1 MLSYFH
7 RHIAHQE
14 EHQSSK
20 LKVTGSTPVMPIIK
34 SEKYIKKVGEYMSEV
49 YMKYSDFLN
58 SITEEVTFELLTD
71 IILKLKYDHESSS
84 IIMSMEDKITDNTE
98 LHGSLD
104 LDRLNTLIKTLT
116 IIRNQIKEL
125 QKGAT

>member
-1 MLSYFH
+1 
-7 RHIAHQE
+7 
-14 EHQSSK
+14 
-20 LKVTGSTPVMPIIK
+20 
-34 SEKYIKKVGEYMSEV
+34 MSEV

-58 SITEEVTFELLTD
+58 SITDEVTFELLTD
-71 IILKLKYDHESSS
+71 TILKLKYDPASASL
-84 IIMSMEDKITDNTE
+84 IMSMEDKITDNTE

>member
-1 MLSYFH
+1 
-7 RHIAHQE
+7 
-14 EHQSSK
+14 
-20 LKVTGSTPVMPIIK
+20 
-34 SEKYIKKVGEYMSEV
+34 
-49 YMKYSDFLN
+49 MKYSDFLN
-58 SITEEVTFELLTD
+58 SITDEVTFELLTD
-71 IILKLKYDHESSS
+71 IILKLKYDSESASL
-84 IIMSMEDKITDNTE
+84 IMSMEDKITDNTE

>member
-1 MLSYFH
+1 
-7 RHIAHQE
+7 
-14 EHQSSK
+14 
-20 LKVTGSTPVMPIIK
+20 
-34 SEKYIKKVGEYMSEV
+34 MSEV

-58 SITEEVTFELLTD
+58 SVTDEVTFELLTD
-71 IILKLKYDHESSS
+71 ILLKLKYNPESAS
-84 IIMSMEDKITDNTE
+84 IIISMEDRITDNTE

-104 LDRLNTLIKTLT
+104 LDRLNTLIKILT

>member
-1 MLSYFH
+1 
-7 RHIAHQE
+7 
-14 EHQSSK
+14 
-20 LKVTGSTPVMPIIK
+20 
-34 SEKYIKKVGEYMSEV
+34 MSEV
-49 YMKYSDFLN
+49 YIKYSDFLN
-58 SITEEVTFELLTD
+58 SITDEVTFELLTD
-71 IILKLKYDHESSS
+71 IVLKLKYDPESAS

-104 LDRLNTLIKTLT
+104 LDKLNVLIKTLT

>member
-1 MLSYFH
+1 
-7 RHIAHQE
+7 
-14 EHQSSK
+14 
-20 LKVTGSTPVMPIIK
+20 
-34 SEKYIKKVGEYMSEV
+34 MSEV

-58 SITEEVTFELLTD
+58 SITDEVSFELLTD
-71 IILKLKYDHESSS
+71 ITLKLKYDPETESL
-84 IIMSMEDKITDNTE
+84 IMSMEDKITDNTE

-125 QKGAT
+125 RKGNT

>member
-1 MLSYFH
+1 
-7 RHIAHQE
+7 
-14 EHQSSK
+14 
-20 LKVTGSTPVMPIIK
+20 
-34 SEKYIKKVGEYMSEV
+34 
-49 YMKYSDFLN
+49 MKYSDFLN
-58 SITEEVTFELLTD
+58 SITDEVTFELLTD
-71 IILKLKYDHESSS
+71 IILKLKYDSGSAS

-125 QKGAT
+125 QKGTT

>member
-1 MLSYFH
+1 
-7 RHIAHQE
+7 
-14 EHQSSK
+14 
-20 LKVTGSTPVMPIIK
+20 
-34 SEKYIKKVGEYMSEV
+34 
-49 YMKYSDFLN
+49 MKYSDFLN
-58 SITEEVTFELLTD
+58 SITNEVTFELLTD
-71 IILKLKYDHESSS
+71 ILLKLKYDPESASL
-84 IIMSMEDKITDNTE
+84 IMSMEDKITDNIE

>member
-1 MLSYFH
+1 M
-7 RHIAHQE
+7 A
-14 EHQSSK
+14 
-20 LKVTGSTPVMPIIK
+20 
-34 SEKYIKKVGEYMSEV
+34 EV
-49 YMKYSDFLN
+49 CMKYSDFMN
-58 SITEEVTFELLTD
+58 SITDEVTFELLTD
-71 IILKLKYDHESSS
+71 IILKLKYDTESASL
-84 IIMSMEDKITDNTE
+84 IMSMEDKITDNTE

>member
-1 MLSYFH
+1 
-7 RHIAHQE
+7 
-14 EHQSSK
+14 
-20 LKVTGSTPVMPIIK
+20 
-34 SEKYIKKVGEYMSEV
+34 MSEV

-58 SITEEVTFELLTD
+58 SITDEVTFELLTD
-71 IILKLKYDHESSS
+71 IILKLKYDSGSAS

-125 QKGAT
+125 QKGTT